1 MQITS
6 IQGREILDSRGN
18 PTVEAEVVLSDGSR
32 GLAAVPSGAS
42 TGAHEAHELRDGDT
56 ARYGGKGVRT
66 AVANIEGE
74 IARSL
79 AGKDPE
85 DQASI
90 DGTMKDLDGTPAK
103 SRLGANAI
111 LAVSLA
117 VAKAVA
123 VAKRQELY
131 ERIGELSGNSAYLL
145 PLPMFNL
152 MNGGKHG
159 GWATDIQEFLMLPV
173 GAKEFSEAL
182 RMGSEVFHALGGVLH
197 EYGYATAVGDEGG
210 YAPVLRGGNAEALAL
225 MREAASRAGYELG
238 KDLAFGIDAAAS
250 EFFTDGAYVLKS
262 EGKTLTPEAW
272 ASWLQELLKT
282 NPLVSIE
289 DGFAEDEWDGW
300 KAFTKASGNATQ
312 IVGDDFLVTN
322 TARLSRAIEERA
334 ANAILVKPNQIGT
347 LTETL
352 EAIAM
357 AKRAGWGVVIA
368 HRSGETEDTTIAH
381 LAVGTA
387 AGQIKTGS
395 LCRSER
401 TAKYN
406 ELLRIAARGNSPFAG
421 GKALLR

>member
-1 MQITS
+1 MYITS
-6 IQGREILDSRGN
+6 IQGKEILDSRGN
-18 PTVEAEVVLSDGSR
+18 PTVEAEVTLDDGSR
-32 GLAAVPSGAS
+32 GRAAVPSGAS
-42 TGAHEAHELRDGDT
+42 TGAHEAHELRDGDA

-66 AVANIEGE
+66 AVAHIEEE
-74 IARSL
+74 IAGAL
-79 AGKDPE
+79 MGKDSE

-90 DGTMKDLDGTPAK
+90 DGAMKDLDGTPAK
-103 SRLGANAI
+103 SKLGANAI

-117 VAKAVA
+117 VAKAA
-123 VAKRQELY
+123 ASAKQQELY
-131 ERIGELSGNSAYLL
+131 ERIGELSGSSAYSL
-145 PLPMFNL
+145 PLPLFNL

-159 GWATDIQEFLMLPV
+159 GWATDIQEFLMLPI

-182 RMGSEVFHALGGVLH
+182 RMGSEVFHALGTVLH

-210 YAPVLRGGNAEALAL
+210 YAPLLRGGNAEALAL
-225 MREAASRAGYELG
+225 MREAASRAGYEPG

-250 EFFTDGAYVLKS
+250 EFFRDGAYSLKS
-262 EGKTLTPEAW
+262 EGKKLTPEAW
-272 ASWLQELLKT
+272 AAWLEELLET
-282 NPLVSIE
+282 NSLVSIE

-300 KAFTKASGNATQ
+300 KAFTAARGGATQ

-322 TARLSRAIEERA
+322 TTRLSRAIEERA
-334 ANAILVKPNQIGT
+334 ANALLVKPNQIGT

-357 AKRAGWGVVIA
+357 AKRAGWGVIIS